1 MARRQ
6 SAALA
11 FWAVMGW
18 ATTGWATPTEGVGL
32 RLPGFAPEFAP
43 GFASVALPA
52 GAIAS
57 PELLIEDAVI
67 GDLAHAHLL
76 DAVNGRPP
84 AEAAPDV
91 NAGVRPPILLPTLL
105 DSPPDS
111 DPLRMIEQ
119 RIDAPDTLRLG
130 DTVIDLG
137 L

>member
-1 MARRQ
+1 MARRR

-18 ATTGWATPTEGVGL
+18 ATTGWATPAEGVGL
-32 RLPGFAPEFAP
+32 RLPPIAP
-43 GFASVALPA
+43 GFAPVVLPA

-67 GDLAHAHLL
+67 GDLAHAYLL

-84 AEAAPDV
+84 A
-91 NAGVRPPILLPTLL
+91 LL
-105 DSPPDS
+105 DPLPDS

-119 RIDAPDTLRLG
+119 RIDAPNTLRLG
-130 DTVIDLG
+130 DSIIDLG